1 MMATQEIE
9 SANHI
14 ISKIDEFPDY
24 FLRQYSNVQNEALL
38 SKKLEYTVRS
48 FNKRLE
54 IAYEISHDFIEFL
67 KQDGIIDPEQPLV
80 GCVQEYEKVCSEL
93 YLYFNQ
99 IPSDS
104 FHFPHIVERLTK
116 ILKDYAGKFQ
126 DLRWEV
132 MIHNGLLAPRHTNT
146 FSGGDEFEQI
156 LKQRN

>member
-1 MMATQEIE
+1 MVATQEIE

-24 FLRQYSNVQNEALL
+24 FLKQYSNVQNEEFLFR
-38 SKKLEYTVRS
+38 KLEYTVKS
-48 FNKRLE
+48 FNDRLE
-54 IAYEISHDFIEFL
+54 IAYEISHDFVEFL
-67 KQDGIIDPEQPLV
+67 KQDGMINPEQPLV

-99 IPSDS
+99 IPTDS
-104 FHFPHIVERLTK
+104 FHFPHIVERLIE

-156 LKQRN
+156 INQRN